1 MSTRYIVT
9 GEMLRHYPDEC
20 MYMPYSYA
28 PDGPC
33 VSYAHTNGS
42 ETLIEKSGLVSGEE
56 YDKMVKNNEKKE
68 TGARY
73 ALMELEGFGSMLQA
87 RGPHALGHFFDEK
100 IDELQSNITEI
111 AKFLCSLGNRSQ
123 MTSEG
128 KKNLISYQNILK
140 HNFAEIMQTFKVA
153 NILQVE
159 LPTFRETQM
168 LQFGKKIETQLS
180 KKFISVEL
188 NEWYQGNKLLREPN
202 GM

>member
-42 ETLIEKSGLVSGEE
+42 ETLIEKSGLVSRAE
-56 YDKMVKNNEKKE
+56 YDKMVENNEEKE

-73 ALMELEGFGSMLQA
+73 ALTELQDFSSMLQA
-87 RGPHALGHFFDEK
+87 HRSDALGHFFDEK

-111 AKFLCSLGNRSQ
+111 ANFLCSLGNRSQ

-128 KKNLISYQNILK
+128 KKTL
-140 HNFAEIMQTFKVA
+140 
-153 NILQVE
+153 
-159 LPTFRETQM
+159 
-168 LQFGKKIETQLS
+168 
-180 KKFISVEL
+180 
-188 NEWYQGNKLLREPN
+188 
-202 GM
+202 